1 MVSAPSSGEMD
12 RDLVERARSG
22 DQQAFADLVH
32 QVSDTL
38 FGIARRIL
46 RDPGLAEDVL
56 QNALVTIWRKLPHLR
71 DAERFDAWAFR
82 IVIHACYADA
92 PRNRR
97 WASTLRALPMNRAA
111 ANDDFRSFD
120 DRDELE
126 QAFRLLP
133 LDQRAVFVL
142 HHHVGLPL
150 VAVAETLGIP
160 DGTARSRLH
169 YATRSLRAGFESA
182 HAQAIQREGRLA

>member
-1 MVSAPSSGEMD
+1 LDQDV
-12 RDLVERARSG
+12 VERARSG
-22 DQQAFADLVH
+22 DQEAFAELVH

-38 FGIARRIL
+38 LGVARRIL
-46 RDPGLAEDVL
+46 RDPTLAEDAL
-56 QNALVTIWRKLPHLR
+56 QNALLTMWRKLPHLR
-71 DAERFDAWAFR
+71 DPERFEGWAFR
-82 IVIHACYADA
+82 ILVHACYADA

-97 WASTLRALPMNRAA
+97 WASTIRVLHTEVASDV
-111 ANDDFRSFD
+111 DDIQTVA

-126 QAFRLLP
+126 RAFRKLP

-142 HHHVGLPL
+142 HHYVGLPL

-169 YATRSLRAGFESA
+169 YATRALRAAFDAARASEA
-182 HAQAIQREGRLA
+182 ALRQGRLA

>member
-1 MVSAPSSGEMD
+1 MD

-22 DQQAFADLVH
+22 DQEAFADLVH
-32 QVSDTL
+32 QVSNTL

-71 DAERFDAWAFR
+71 EPDRFEGWAFR
-82 IVIHACYADA
+82 ILVHACYAEA

-97 WASTLRALPMNRAA
+97 WAATVRVIPDDR
-111 ANDDFRSFD
+111 ANDVDEIASIAM
-120 DRDELE
+120 RDELE

-150 VAVAETLGIP
+150 VAVAQTLGIP
-160 DGTARSRLH
+160 DGTARSRLY
-169 YATRSLRAGFESA
+169 YATRALRAAFDEG
-182 HAQAIQREGRLA
+182 HAQATTREGHVA

>member
-1 MVSAPSSGEMD
+1 MD

-22 DQQAFADLVH
+22 DQEAFADLVH

-38 FGIARRIL
+38 LGIARRIL
-46 RDPGLAEDVL
+46 RDPDLAEDVL

-71 DAERFDAWAFR
+71 EPDRFEAWAYR
-82 IVIHACYADA
+82 ILVNACYADA

-97 WASTLRALPMNRAA
+97 WAATVRVLPIDRATDA
-111 ANDDFRSFD
+111 DDLQAISARE
-120 DRDELE
+120 ELE
-126 QAFRLLP
+126 HAFRRLP

-142 HHHVGLPL
+142 HHHAGLPL

-160 DGTARSRLH
+160 NGTARSRLH
-169 YATRSLRAGFESA
+169 YATRSLRAAFAASR
-182 HAQAIQREGRLA
+182 AQDNLREGRLA